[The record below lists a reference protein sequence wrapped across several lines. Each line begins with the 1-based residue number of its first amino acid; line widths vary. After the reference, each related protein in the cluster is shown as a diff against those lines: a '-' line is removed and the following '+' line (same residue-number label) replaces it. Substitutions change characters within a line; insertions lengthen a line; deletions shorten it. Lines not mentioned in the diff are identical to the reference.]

1 MLPALHF
8 TRSTRILGC
17 FASGGL
23 YSYLTFALAALV
35 IAVNIVLVVEFVDVM
50 PVGAVVAVCVFGV
63 FYFWIC
69 ARLVVD
75 DPIARAQ
82 QLFTRGTAARRLVRD
97 HPTVRTAASAREA
110 MLESYPALQAT
121 SWAVGRSRPRRS
133 STARRRRPRRR
144 LGRRSGRN
152 RRSCRQRALL
162 ATTCCRLLSPYVL
175 VRIIGVSVAL
185 PRRVALGVTRWRFL
199 VEIGLGRRDTVFYFL
214 PVAASALA
222 TQSNTKHDT
231 PPRPSRAHFRSRAS
245 RARLSRG
252 LRSAVSDE
260 SRCPPRARCARCAAP
275 GGRAT
280 CAIYVRVPRVA
291 RGTL

>member
-97 HPTVRTAASAREA
+97 HPTVRTAASARE
-110 MLESYPALQAT
+110 
-121 SWAVGRSRPRRS
+121 
-133 STARRRRPRRR
+133 TA
-144 LGRRSGRN
+144 
-152 RRSCRQRALL
+152 
-162 ATTCCRLLSPYVL
+162 
-175 VRIIGVSVAL
+175 
-185 PRRVALGVTRWRFL
+185 
-199 VEIGLGRRDTVFYFL
+199 
-214 PVAASALA
+214 AAADSAH
-222 TQSNTKHDT
+222 S
-231 PPRPSRAHFRSRAS
+231 
-245 RARLSRG
+245 
-252 LRSAVSDE
+252 
-260 SRCPPRARCARCAAP
+260 
-275 GGRAT
+275 
-280 CAIYVRVPRVA
+280 
-291 RGTL
+291 

>member
-185 PRRVALGVTRWRFL
+185 PRRVALGVTRRRFL

-214 PVAASALA
+214 PPS
-222 TQSNTKHDT
+222 QRQRDPIKH
-231 PPRPSRAHFRSRAS
+231 
-245 RARLSRG
+245 
-252 LRSAVSDE
+252 
-260 SRCPPRARCARCAAP
+260 
-275 GGRAT
+275 
-280 CAIYVRVPRVA
+280 
-291 RGTL
+291 

>member
-185 PRRVALGVTRWRFL
+185 PRRVALGVTRRRFL

-214 PVAASALA
+214 PVRSVSA

-245 RARLSRG
+245 RAGVRSPTRAGVHRVRG
-252 LRSAVSDE
+252 
-260 SRCPPRARCARCAAP
+260 ARGAAQP

>member
-97 HPTVRTAASAREA
+97 HPTVRTAAA
-110 MLESYPALQAT
+110 
-121 SWAVGRSRPRRS
+121 
-133 STARRRRPRRR
+133 
-144 LGRRSGRN
+144 
-152 RRSCRQRALL
+152 
-162 ATTCCRLLSPYVL
+162 
-175 VRIIGVSVAL
+175 
-185 PRRVALGVTRWRFL
+185 
-199 VEIGLGRRDTVFYFL
+199 D
-214 PVAASALA
+214 PVAA
-222 TQSNTKHDT
+222 
-231 PPRPSRAHFRSRAS
+231 PPP
-245 RARLSRG
+245 
-252 LRSAVSDE
+252 VDD
-260 SRCPPRARCARCAAP
+260 
-275 GGRAT
+275 
-280 CAIYVRVPRVA
+280 A
-291 RGTL
+291 RGDGAGADSTQ

>member
-82 QLFTRGTAARRLVRD
+82 QLYTRGTAARRLVRD

-144 LGRRSGRN
+144 LGRRSGRP

-162 ATTCCRLLSPYVL
+162 ATTCCRLSPYVL
-175 VRIIGVSVAL
+175 CPVCPYHRRECCAAAARSVGRGRGVRGGGFLLRSVRSRPQIL
-185 PRRVALGVTRWRFL
+185 GALG
-199 VEIGLGRRDTVFYFL
+199 
-214 PVAASALA
+214 ACS
-222 TQSNTKHDT
+222 H
-231 PPRPSRAHFRSRAS
+231 
-245 RARLSRG
+245 
-252 LRSAVSDE
+252 
-260 SRCPPRARCARCAAP
+260 
-275 GGRAT
+275 
-280 CAIYVRVPRVA
+280 
-291 RGTL
+291 